1 MQKYETLSKGGDE
14 KKWSITAD
22 ERSRSTSLDTK
33 ERLKAFISRQDYLHR
48 HSNNTDEQMKICE
61 SKTGSVTLKKSFH
74 DSSVGTE
81 DFNEIDLK
89 NSIQSID

>member
-1 MQKYETLSKGGDE
+1 
-14 KKWSITAD
+14 
-22 ERSRSTSLDTK
+22 
-33 ERLKAFISRQDYLHR
+33 
-48 HSNNTDEQMKICE
+48 MKICE

-89 NSIQSID
+89 NSIQSIDQRLSVLVGQTQQMFAA